1 MPLILALVLSGAA
14 AMHSAVQAPLTAP
27 RTTLFTITVP
37 AFDAELE
44 IEGKVVLGTG
54 ISRTF
59 ETQLLATGRSYQYT
73 LVAKWAPNPYTNM
86 TRTKTVTF
94 WPGEQLRIDLSVD
107 DPADRVVVR
116 YVPTPEHV
124 VTEMVKLAGVTRD
137 DVIYEPGCGDARI
150 TIAAVKSGARRG
162 VGVDL
167 DPERVTES
175 QANVAAAGLTE
186 KIDIRLGDA
195 LDQPDLGSMTV
206 VFLYMGDHFNMLIRP
221 YLWKQLPVGA
231 RVVSHRFLMGDW
243 KPDKTVTVTDSY
255 GLPYELHLW
264 TITAEHKRGSG
275 IREAGKVAELGR
287 NLAVRVTHLLQ

>member
-14 AMHSAVQAPLTAP
+14 AMHAAAQAPLTAQ
-27 RTTLFTITVP
+27 RTTRFTITLP
-37 AFDAELE
+37 AFDTELE
-44 IEGKVVLGTG
+44 IEGQLVPGTG
-54 ISRTF
+54 TSRTF
-59 ETQLLATGRSYQYT
+59 ETRPLATGRSYQYKV
-73 LVAKWAPNPYTNM
+73 VAKWAPNPYTNM
-86 TRTKTVTF
+86 TRTKTVAF

-150 TIAAVKSGARRG
+150 TIAAVQSGARRG

-167 DPERVTES
+167 DPERVKES
-175 QANVAAAGLTE
+175 QANVAAAGLTG

-206 VFLYMGDHFNMLIRP
+206 VFLYMGDHFNLLIRP

-243 KPDKTVTVTDSY
+243 KPDRSISLEDEY
-255 GLPYELHLW
+255 GSGYEVHLW
-264 TITAEHKRGSG
+264 TITEAHKLR
-275 IREAGKVAELGR
+275 K
-287 NLAVRVTHLLQ
+287 